1 MGSNGGL
8 AVADGDARAAQRS
21 LLLSLRTRFAP
32 ETQSLKHA
40 AIEKIAEQVLCAAV
54 HGGRLS
60 LPDIEKKIDRILGEG
75 TSAVHRSDV
84 REALKRLTTAE
95 RVIGEG
101 SGLEERLYRLT
112 DQTRDELTGL
122 EREAQRKSNRVVQLL
137 FEYAPGG
144 QGKYYAP
151 FFECLR
157 LVFARIA
164 DAYVRQI
171 RGDGSPSETAAHEA
185 VTDALRDVA
194 AASPSLDADTLKAG
208 VLDFLTQSNPEFDSI
223 KWNLTQNS
231 YLLRVLGLDDK
242 GFLLSKEV
250 LGQAILYLDTNVLI
264 PALEARAHLHRSFV
278 ALSRACAQLDMSLRV
293 TTTTLE
299 EFRGV
304 VVYQKDLIAKVQDEI
319 PDKTGPKVRSLFF
332 QALRE
337 ARVENPGLSVD
348 EFFASFEDPQS
359 ILDSLGVEVVD
370 DPWFEEASGT
380 IEIRKLATV
389 VQKEYKALHPD
400 QVKRD
405 RAATHDALMIMW
417 VERQRS
423 EADGK
428 VWLATLDTS
437 LPAFMPDKGAADRRP
452 LAITLDALLQWV
464 SPIVSRQGADEDLS
478 EIFSEALRQQ
488 ILPNENFF
496 DLNDFLIFAELEC
509 SCRELPAGD
518 VEKCIQYL
526 GTKAHV
532 DLSDPVN
539 REKMHHEIAKFFVD
553 PARKHKQEVERLER
567 EVSDKDIEIRDL
579 LVQHE
584 TSLQQLSARSQTEIG
599 QLRDEVLEK
608 DQEKD
613 RVVAELGLQVETLKK
628 GLSDERDRSE
638 AERLKRSARSRI
650 AWVVALLCILE
661 LAGLGLAL
669 HFGSGSNTVQRAL
682 SFWWVYGLIF
692 GACIVLAWSVLGRE
706 RLNTLPEPFRRVF
719 RSE

>member
-1 MGSNGGL
+1 M
-8 AVADGDARAAQRS
+8 
-21 LLLSLRTRFAP
+21 
-32 ETQSLKHA
+32 
-40 AIEKIAEQVLCAAV
+40 
-54 HGGRLS
+54 
-60 LPDIEKKIDRILGEG
+60 
-75 TSAVHRSDV
+75 
-84 REALKRLTTAE
+84 
-95 RVIGEG
+95 
-101 SGLEERLYRLT
+101 
-112 DQTRDELTGL
+112 
-122 EREAQRKSNRVVQLL
+122 
-137 FEYAPGG
+137 
-144 QGKYYAP
+144 
-151 FFECLR
+151 
-157 LVFARIA
+157 
-164 DAYVRQI
+164 
-171 RGDGSPSETAAHEA
+171 
-185 VTDALRDVA
+185 
-194 AASPSLDADTLKAG
+194 
-208 VLDFLTQSNPEFDSI
+208 
-223 KWNLTQNS
+223 NS
-231 YLLRVLGLDDK
+231 
-242 GFLLSKEV
+242 
-250 LGQAILYLDTNVLI
+250 
-264 PALEARAHLHRSFV
+264 
-278 ALSRACAQLDMSLRV
+278 
-293 TTTTLE
+293 
-299 EFRGV
+299 
-304 VVYQKDLIAKVQDEI
+304 
-319 PDKTGPKVRSLFF
+319 
-332 QALRE
+332 
-337 ARVENPGLSVD
+337 
-348 EFFASFEDPQS
+348 FASFEDPQS